1 LYVHCIIYLLN
12 IKSFFNKKE
21 EEITS
26 VVLEPFLAKHLRP
39 HQKTGIIFLYECVS
53 GFKAQEYFGAILA
66 DEMGL
71 GKTLQTICLVWY
83 VNMYFNMTTILICST
98 YFNVGCY

>member
-1 LYVHCIIYLLN
+1 LYVHCIIDLLN

-83 VNMYFNMTTILICST
+83 VNMFPNMTTILICST
-98 YFNVGCY
+98 YFM

>member
-1 LYVHCIIYLLN
+1 M
-12 IKSFFNKKE
+12 
-21 EEITS
+21 
-26 VVLEPFLAKHLRP
+26 LEPFLAKHLRP
-39 HQKTGIIFLYECVS
+39 HQKSGLTFLYECVA

-83 VNMYFNMTTILICST
+83 ANVLILLYTRLSVFNDF
-98 YFNVGCY
+98 FNVLVFIGCY

>member
-1 LYVHCIIYLLN
+1 MYVHCVVYLLN

-21 EEITS
+21 DEITP

-53 GFKAQEYFGAILA
+53 GFKDQEYFGAILA

-83 VNMYFNMTTILICST
+83 VYIYFIDHNLIHLT